1 MASYISPFLLDQHF
15 LFALIDEHATK
26 KKIETFT
33 RSITIN
39 TQFSFETNLS
49 LALGTKR
56 SNQRFIFHRGRRTLS
71 LKMLLPSPNELLLE
85 GPYDK
90 ERRIMFTL
98 MNEFGE
104 NQAYKIKSTAP
115 ETIAVSPSSG
125 FVRAFDRVEVS
136 CSRCQKIFVTDW
148 NRNSF
153 SLYDLKNSTR
163 IINPPKSLLSWNLV
177 KHQDF

>member
-15 LFALIDEHATK
+15 LFALIDEHAT

-56 SNQRFIFHRGRRTLS
+56 RRTRNQRFYLSPWTANGRNETLS

-85 GPYDK
+85 GPYDR

-148 NRNSF
+148 LLQKTGIL
-153 SLYDLKNSTR
+153 SLYMTSKIL
-163 IINPPKSLLSWNLV
+163 
-177 KHQDF
+177 QG